1 MKRITFPQIVNWILV
16 LFVIKTN
23 FNYKY
28 WRDSERIIA
37 WDVISY
43 YGYLPATFIYHDPT
57 LQFASSAPEDV
68 KSKIWYNNTPEGGR
82 VLLTS
87 CGISY
92 LYAPFF
98 FGSHLFAKFSAYP
111 ANGYSVPYRFGLIVS
126 SIFYFALGLFFI
138 RKVVSRYFP
147 PLITAFTCLIIG
159 IGTNLFYYTTTEP
172 TMSHV
177 YSFFL
182 ISAFIYYTLKWH
194 DAPSF
199 KYTLAVGFVAGL
211 ISLARPTNII
221 IILLFILWNVLSFN
235 DLKSRIQFFLSQY
248 KYLLLIAVCAFII
261 WLPQCLYWKNVTG
274 HYFYDCYGNTNRFF
288 FNDPKIW
295 KGLFSYRKGWLLY
308 TPVMTFALIGIFFL
322 RKQVASFFYP
332 VLIFTILNLYIIF
345 SWWCWW
351 YGGGFGLRVLVD
363 CYALL
368 AIPLAAFLFFV
379 WEKGKVVFTALSLI
393 LLALVYFSQFQNEQY
408 RTGAIHWDSMSKE
421 AYWANFG
428 KLTPVANFNELL
440 DPIDY
445 EKARQGER

>member
-1 MKRITFPQIVNWILV
+1 MKRITFPQVVNWILV

-28 WRDSERIIA
+28 WTDSERIIA

-43 YGYLPATFIYHDPT
+43 YGYLPATFIYNDPT
-57 LQFASSAPEDV
+57 LQFASESPEEV

-98 FGSHLFAKFSAYP
+98 FASHLYAKFSSYP
-111 ANGYSVPYRFGLIVS
+111 ANGYSVPYRFGLILS

-138 RKVVSRYFP
+138 RKILSRYFP
-147 PLITAFTCLIIG
+147 PLITALTCVIIG

-177 YSFFL
+177 YSFSL
-182 ISAFIYYTLKWH
+182 VAAFIYYTLKWH
-194 DAPSF
+194 DTPSL
-199 KYTLAVGFVAGL
+199 KYTLIIGFLTGL

-221 IILLFILWNVLSFN
+221 IVLLFILWNIRSFA
-235 DLKSRIQFFLSQY
+235 DLKARIQFFLSQY
-248 KYLLLIAVCAFII
+248 KFLLLIGVCAFMI
-261 WLPQCLYWKNVTG
+261 WIPQCLYWKTVTG

-379 WEKGKVVFTALSLI
+379 WEKGKVLFTAVSLVM
-393 LLALVYFSQFQNEQY
+393 LTLVSFSLFQNEQY
-408 RTGAIHWDSMSKE
+408 RTGAIHWDSMSEE